1 MKNQITNLIEID
13 TEKFDFQGISH
24 EEYLEFFGYRG
35 IRKEKENLYT
45 VTQLG
50 TILPAVKVLCQKDN
64 EKF

>member
-1 MKNQITNLIEID
+1 MYLIEID

-50 TILPAVKVLCQKDN
+50 TILPTVKVLCQKDN

>member
-1 MKNQITNLIEID
+1 MYLIEID
-13 TEKFDFQGISH
+13 TGKLDFQWISL

-50 TILPAVKVLCQKDN
+50 IILPAGKVLCIGS
-64 EKF
+64 